1 MDHLHLLLPWV
12 TLALLGAFHGLNPA
26 MGWLF
31 AVSLGFQEQ
40 RTGAV
45 VKALGPIALG
55 HLLAIGAIALPV
67 GLLQVVLP
75 ERAVMVIGGT
85 VLLGYAAYKVITR
98 FRHPR
103 WVGMRITSWELVSWS
118 ALMAAAHGAGLML
131 IPALAGLS
139 HDEPSVAMASPMPE
153 GHAHHMEMVTTQ
165 DSGTGAVVEALA
177 AVSLHTVAMLVV
189 MGVIALVVYRWIGVG
204 ILRRA
209 WFNLDL
215 VWTGTMAVAGGIT
228 LALGLWP

>member
-1 MDHLHLLLPWV
+1 
-12 TLALLGAFHGLNPA
+12 
-26 MGWLF
+26 
-31 AVSLGFQEQ
+31 
-40 RTGAV
+40 
-45 VKALGPIALG
+45 
-55 HLLAIGAIALPV
+55 
-67 GLLQVVLP
+67 
-75 ERAVMVIGGT
+75 
-85 VLLGYAAYKVITR
+85 
-98 FRHPR
+98 
-103 WVGMRITSWELVSWS
+103 
-118 ALMAAAHGAGLML
+118 
-131 IPALAGLS
+131 
-139 HDEPSVAMASPMPE
+139 MPE